1 MTHQGLE
8 RRITKLEKLTNFESI
23 REFHTKFELTYDGPP
38 RHLTKELSQ
47 FRCKFMQEE
56 LNEYCEAVLNQDLE
70 KQFDAL
76 IDLVYVA
83 LGTAYMQ
90 GFQFDVGFDRV
101 HEANMQ
107 KVRAKRKEDSLRGS
121 TYDVIKPKNWA
132 PASLKDLV
140 GGSDDTAA

>member
-1 MTHQGLE
+1 
-8 RRITKLEKLTNFESI
+8 
-23 REFHTKFELTYDGPP
+23 
-38 RHLTKELSQ
+38 
-47 FRCKFMQEE
+47 MQEE